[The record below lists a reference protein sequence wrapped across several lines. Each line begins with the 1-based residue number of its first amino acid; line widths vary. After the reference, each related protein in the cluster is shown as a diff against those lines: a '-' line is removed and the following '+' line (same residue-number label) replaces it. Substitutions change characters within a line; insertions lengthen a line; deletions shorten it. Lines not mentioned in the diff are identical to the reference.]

1 MAKPRNSKAIALS
14 KEPFRLW
21 YEFLKRAKAKGMKVH
36 KDYAEWGDTSI
47 GFDRWWT
54 ERGSELISVV
64 KNGVEL
70 ATDQT
75 IDDEN
80 YYLFAIPKH
89 LSARQTRVESENLMK
104 RLKEKDGQVKL
115 NSRWRITDGSSLRA
129 ESYRAYIHALDCRDK
144 LVKRAIRE
152 GKTEK
157 EVKAVHVLA
166 ALRLFYIK
174 KHERYKGK
182 GDLMPQRITHG
193 DGGYETDA
201 SKIVTD
207 HSDPRVAT
215 DSINAVREYLKK
227 AEATLQNVA
236 NGTFP

>member
-1 MAKPRNSKAIALS
+1 MAKPRYSKAIALS

-21 YEFLKRAKAKGMKVH
+21 YEFLKRANAKGMKVH
-36 KDYAEWGDTSI
+36 KDYGEWGDTSVS
-47 GFDRWWT
+47 FKRWWN
-54 ERGSELISVV
+54 ERGSGLISVV
-64 KNGVEL
+64 ANGVEL

-75 IDDEN
+75 KDDEN

-89 LSARQTRVESENLMK
+89 LSARQTRFESENLMK
-104 RLKEKDGQVKL
+104 RLKAKDGQVKL
-115 NSRWRITDGSSLRA
+115 NTRWRITEGSSPKA

-144 LVKRAIRE
+144 LVKQAIRE
-152 GKTEK
+152 GKSEK
-157 EVKAVHVLA
+157 DVKAIHVLA
-166 ALRLFYIK
+166 ALRLYYIK
-174 KHERYKGK
+174 KHDRYEGI
-182 GDLMPQRITHG
+182 GDLMPQRLTHG

-215 DSINAVREYLKK
+215 DSVNAVREYLKK

-236 NGTFP
+236 KGFFP

>member
-1 MAKPRNSKAIALS
+1 MAKTKYSKAIALS

-21 YEFLKRAKAKGMKVH
+21 YEFLKRANAKGMKVH
-36 KDYAEWGDTSI
+36 KDYAEWGDTSVS
-47 GFDRWWT
+47 FKKWW
-54 ERGSELISVV
+54 EQHGSGLISVV
-64 KNGVEL
+64 ANGVEL

-75 IDDEN
+75 IGDEN

-89 LSARQTRVESENLMK
+89 LSARQTRVEAESLMK

-115 NSRWRITDGSSLRA
+115 NTRWRITEGTSLRP
-129 ESYRAYIHALDCRDK
+129 ESYRAYIKALDCRDQ
-144 LVKRAIRE
+144 LVKQAISE
-152 GKTEK
+152 GKSEK
-157 EVKAVHVLA
+157 DIKAVHVLA
-166 ALRLFYIK
+166 ALRLYYIK

-182 GDLMPQRITHG
+182 GDLMPQRLTHG

-215 DSINAVREYLKK
+215 DSVNAVREYLKK

-236 NGTFP
+236 KGFFP